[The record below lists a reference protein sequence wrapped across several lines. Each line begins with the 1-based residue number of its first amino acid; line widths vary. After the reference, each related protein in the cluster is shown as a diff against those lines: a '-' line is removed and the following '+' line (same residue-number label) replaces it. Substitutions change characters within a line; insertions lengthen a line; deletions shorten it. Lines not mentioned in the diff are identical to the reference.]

1 MNKLLLL
8 GRTRAGKVFVTVNLK
23 DNKLSMTGV
32 IGPRQGGNCQGG
44 CGQIVQEL
52 QADQFTRFN
61 PPWTKEKIA
70 ELLKVWERWH
80 LNDMR
85 AGTVDQEQW
94 LLEHAKEAEE
104 HRQDYYTW
112 ACEAL
117 QGAGLNPD
125 QGYAYGSQWLKES
138 LPEAIERYLEAL
150 PESEE
155 RMPWGW

>member
-1 MNKLLLL
+1 MNKLLYL
-8 GRTRAGKVFVTVNLK
+8 GRTRAGKVFVTINLK

-44 CGQIVQEL
+44 CGQIIQEL
-52 QADQFTRFN
+52 TEDQFTRCH
-61 PPWTKEKIA
+61 PPWTERKIA
-70 ELLKVWERWH
+70 ELLDVWRRWH
-80 LNDMR
+80 LNDLR

-94 LLEHAKEAEE
+94 LREHAKEAEQ
-104 HRQDYYTW
+104 RTTGYYEW

-125 QGYAYGSQWLKES
+125 HGYRYGSQWLKES
-138 LPEAIERYLEAL
+138 LPEAIERYLEGL